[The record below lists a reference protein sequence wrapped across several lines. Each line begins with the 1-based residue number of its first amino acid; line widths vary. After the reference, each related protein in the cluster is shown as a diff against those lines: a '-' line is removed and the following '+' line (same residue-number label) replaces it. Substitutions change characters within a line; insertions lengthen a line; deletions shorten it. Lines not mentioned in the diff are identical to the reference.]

1 MQEELNAYQQE
12 IEDTR
17 EVLKKI
23 RLELKQVQ
31 EILRKKKSTLKGLKQ
46 EIYQKKLEKE
56 NSRLNKETQN
66 NIGEDVV
73 FPKALEEVEIYT
85 NDNQV
90 IMAKPSK
97 RVFDEGIYLQ
107 YRSVLREN
115 RLLKNHLSK
124 KDFEN
129 SLLKIELRDLHKEI
143 KLYQVQNLLKD
154 K

>member
-12 IEDTR
+12 IEYTR
-17 EVLKKI
+17 GVLKKI

-31 EILRKKKSTLKGLKQ
+31 EILRKKKSVLKGLKQ

-56 NSRLNKETQN
+56 NSRSNKETQN
-66 NIGEDVV
+66 TEEDVI
-73 FPKALEEVEIYT
+73 FPKALEEVEVFT
-85 NDNQV
+85 SDNQV

-129 SLLKIELRDLHKEI
+129 ALLKIELRDLHKEI

-154 K
+154 R

>member
-17 EVLKKI
+17 GVLKKI

-31 EILRKKKSTLKGLKQ
+31 EILRKKKSALKGLKQ

-56 NSRLNKETQN
+56 NSRLNKETQTTEEGM
-66 NIGEDVV
+66 I

-85 NDNQV
+85 KDNQV
-90 IMAKPSK
+90 TMAKPSK

>member
-12 IEDTR
+12 IKDTR

-23 RLELKQVQ
+23 RLELKKVQ
-31 EILRKKKSTLKGLKQ
+31 EILRKKKSALKGLKQ
-46 EIYQKKLEKE
+46 EICQKKSEKE
-56 NSRLNKETQN
+56 NSRLNKEAQN
-66 NIGEDVV
+66 TEENVI
-73 FPKALEEVEIYT
+73 FPKALEEVEVYT
-85 NDNQV
+85 SDNQV

>member
-12 IEDTR
+12 IKDTR

-56 NSRLNKETQN
+56 NSRLNKEAQNTQ
-66 NIGEDVV
+66 EDVI

-85 NDNQV
+85 KDNQV

-97 RVFDEGIYLQ
+97 RVFDEGFYLQ

>member
-1 MQEELNAYQQE
+1 MQDELNAYQQE

-31 EILRKKKSTLKGLKQ
+31 EILRKKKSVLKGLKQ

-56 NSRLNKETQN
+56 NSRSNKEVQN
-66 NIGEDVV
+66 TGEEWI
-73 FPKALEEVEIYT
+73 FPKALEEVEVFT
-85 NDNQV
+85 SDNQV

>member
-1 MQEELNAYQQE
+1 MQEELNAYWQE
-12 IEDTR
+12 IKDTR

-31 EILRKKKSTLKGLKQ
+31 EILRKKKSTLKGLRQ

-56 NSRLNKETQN
+56 NSRLNKEIQNTQEN
-66 NIGEDVV
+66 MI
-73 FPKALEEVEIYT
+73 FPKALEKVEIYT

-97 RVFDEGIYLQ
+97 RVFDEGLYLQ

>member
-17 EVLKKI
+17 GVLKKI

-31 EILRKKKSTLKGLKQ
+31 EILRKKKSVLKGLKQ

-56 NSRLNKETQN
+56 NSRSNKEMQN
-66 NIGEDVV
+66 TEEDVI
-73 FPKALEEVEIYT
+73 FPKSLEEVEVFT
-85 NDNQV
+85 SDNQV

>member
-17 EVLKKI
+17 GVLKKI

-31 EILRKKKSTLKGLKQ
+31 EILRKKKSALKGLKQ

-56 NSRLNKETQN
+56 NSRSNKETQN
-66 NIGEDVV
+66 TGEEWI
-73 FPKALEEVEIYT
+73 FPKALEEVEIFT
-85 NDNQV
+85 SDNQV

-97 RVFDEGIYLQ
+97 RVFDERVYLQ

>member
-31 EILRKKKSTLKGLKQ
+31 EILRKKKSALKGLKQ
-46 EIYQKKLEKE
+46 EIYQKKSEKE
-56 NSRLNKETQN
+56 NSRLNKEAQN
-66 NIGEDVV
+66 TEEDVI
-73 FPKALEEVEIYT
+73 FPKALEEVEVFT
-85 NDNQV
+85 SDNQV

-97 RVFDEGIYLQ
+97 RVFDERIYLQ

>member
-17 EVLKKI
+17 GVLKKI

-31 EILRKKKSTLKGLKQ
+31 EILRKKKSVLKGLKQ

-56 NSRLNKETQN
+56 NSRSNKEVQN
-66 NIGEDVV
+66 TEKDVI
-73 FPKALEEVEIYT
+73 FPKALEEVEIFT
-85 NDNQV
+85 KDNQV

-107 YRSVLREN
+107 YRSILREN

>member
-17 EVLKKI
+17 GVLKKI

-31 EILRKKKSTLKGLKQ
+31 EILRKKKSVLKGLKQ

-56 NSRLNKETQN
+56 NSRSNKETQN
-66 NIGEDVV
+66 TEEDVI
-73 FPKALEEVEIYT
+73 FPKALEEVEVFT
-85 NDNQV
+85 SNNQV

>member
-31 EILRKKKSTLKGLKQ
+31 EILRKKKSALKGLKQ

-56 NSRLNKETQN
+56 NSRLNKEIQN
-66 NIGEDVV
+66 TEEDVI

-85 NDNQV
+85 KDNQV

>member
-17 EVLKKI
+17 GVLKKI

-31 EILRKKKSTLKGLKQ
+31 EILRKKKSALKGLKQ
-46 EIYQKKLEKE
+46 EICQKKLEKE
-56 NSRLNKETQN
+56 NSRSNKGTQN
-66 NIGEDVV
+66 EEDVI
-73 FPKALEEVEIYT
+73 FPKALEEVEVFT
-85 NDNQV
+85 SDNQV

-97 RVFDEGIYLQ
+97 RVFDEGLYLQ

>member
-12 IEDTR
+12 IKDTR

-31 EILRKKKSTLKGLKQ
+31 EILRKKKSALKGLRQ

-66 NIGEDVV
+66 TQEDVI

-85 NDNQV
+85 KDNQV
-90 IMAKPSK
+90 IIAKPSK
-97 RVFDEGIYLQ
+97 RVFDERLYLQ

-143 KLYQVQNLLKD
+143 KLHQVQNLLKD

>member
-31 EILRKKKSTLKGLKQ
+31 EILRKKKSVLKGLKQ
-46 EIYQKKLEKE
+46 EICQKKSEKE
-56 NSRLNKETQN
+56 NSRLNKEAQN
-66 NIGEDVV
+66 TEEDVI
-73 FPKALEEVEIYT
+73 FPKALEEVEVFT
-85 NDNQV
+85 SDNQV

>member
-12 IEDTR
+12 IKDTR

-31 EILRKKKSTLKGLKQ
+31 EILRKKKSVLKGLKQ
-46 EIYQKKLEKE
+46 EIYQKKSEKE
-56 NSRLNKETQN
+56 NSRSNKEVQN
-66 NIGEDVV
+66 TEEDVI
-73 FPKALEEVEIYT
+73 FPKALEEVEVFT
-85 NDNQV
+85 SDNQV

>member
-12 IEDTR
+12 IKDTR

-31 EILRKKKSTLKGLKQ
+31 EILRKKKSALKGLKQ
-46 EIYQKKLEKE
+46 EIYQKKSEKE
-56 NSRLNKETQN
+56 NSRLNKEAQN
-66 NIGEDVV
+66 TEEDVI

-90 IMAKPSK
+90 MVAKPSK

>member
-31 EILRKKKSTLKGLKQ
+31 EILRKKKSALKGLKQ
-46 EIYQKKLEKE
+46 EIYQKKSEKE
-56 NSRLNKETQN
+56 NSRSNKETQN
-66 NIGEDVV
+66 TGEEWI
-73 FPKALEEVEIYT
+73 FPKSLEEVEVFT
-85 NDNQV
+85 SDNQV
-90 IMAKPSK
+90 IMAKPCK
-97 RVFDEGIYLQ
+97 RLFNEGLYLQ

-129 SLLKIELRDLHKEI
+129 ALLKIELRDLHKEI

>member
-12 IEDTR
+12 IKDTR

-66 NIGEDVV
+66 TQEDVI

-85 NDNQV
+85 KDNQV
-90 IMAKPSK
+90 IMAKPGK
-97 RVFDEGIYLQ
+97 RVFDEGLYLQ

-115 RLLKNHLSK
+115 RFLKNHLSK

>member
-31 EILRKKKSTLKGLKQ
+31 EILRKKKSALKGLKQ

-56 NSRLNKETQN
+56 SSRSNKETQN
-66 NIGEDVV
+66 TGEEWI

-85 NDNQV
+85 KDNQV
-90 IMAKPSK
+90 MVAKPSK

-107 YRSVLREN
+107 YRSVLCEN

-129 SLLKIELRDLHKEI
+129 ALLKIELRDLHKEI

>member
-1 MQEELNAYQQE
+1 MQDELNAYQQE

-17 EVLKKI
+17 GVLKKI

-31 EILRKKKSTLKGLKQ
+31 EILRKKKSVLKGLKQ
-46 EIYQKKLEKE
+46 EICQKKLEKE
-56 NSRLNKETQN
+56 NSRSNKETQN
-66 NIGEDVV
+66 TEEDVI
-73 FPKALEEVEIYT
+73 FPKALEEVEIYAK
-85 NDNQV
+85 DNQV

-97 RVFDEGIYLQ
+97 RVFDERIYLQ

>member
-1 MQEELNAYQQE
+1 MQDELNAYQQE

-17 EVLKKI
+17 GVLKKI

-31 EILRKKKSTLKGLKQ
+31 EILRKKKSVLKGLKQ

-56 NSRLNKETQN
+56 NSRSNKETQN
-66 NIGEDVV
+66 EEDVI
-73 FPKALEEVEIYT
+73 FPKALEEVEVYAK
-85 NDNQV
+85 DNQV
-90 IMAKPSK
+90 IMAKPCK
-97 RVFDEGIYLQ
+97 RLFNEGLYLQ

>member
-12 IEDTR
+12 IKDTR

-56 NSRLNKETQN
+56 NSRLNKEVQNTQ
-66 NIGEDVV
+66 EDVI
-73 FPKALEEVEIYT
+73 FPKTLEEVEIYT
-85 NDNQV
+85 DDNQV

-97 RVFDEGIYLQ
+97 RVFDEGLYLQ

>member
-12 IEDTR
+12 IKDTR

-31 EILRKKKSTLKGLKQ
+31 EILRKKKGVLKGLKQ

-56 NSRLNKETQN
+56 NSRSNKEAQN
-66 NIGEDVV
+66 TGEDVI
-73 FPKALEEVEIYT
+73 FPKALEEVEVFT
-85 NDNQV
+85 KDNQV

>member
-12 IEDTR
+12 IKDTR

-46 EIYQKKLEKE
+46 EICQKKSEKE
-56 NSRLNKETQN
+56 NSRSNKEAQN
-66 NIGEDVV
+66 TEEDVI
-73 FPKALEEVEIYT
+73 FPKALEEVEVFT
-85 NDNQV
+85 SDNQV

>member
-1 MQEELNAYQQE
+1 MQEKLNAYQQE

-17 EVLKKI
+17 GVLKKI

-31 EILRKKKSTLKGLKQ
+31 EILRKKKSALKGLKQ
-46 EIYQKKLEKE
+46 EIYQKKSEKE
-56 NSRLNKETQN
+56 NFRSNKETQN
-66 NIGEDVV
+66 TGEEWI
-73 FPKALEEVEIYT
+73 FPKALEEVEVFT
-85 NDNQV
+85 SDNQV

>member
-17 EVLKKI
+17 GVLKKI

-31 EILRKKKSTLKGLKQ
+31 EILRKKKSVLKGLKQ

-56 NSRLNKETQN
+56 NSRSNKETQN
-66 NIGEDVV
+66 TQEDVI
-73 FPKALEEVEIYT
+73 FLKALEEVEVFT
-85 NDNQV
+85 SDNQV

-97 RVFDEGIYLQ
+97 RVFDERIYLQ

>member
-12 IEDTR
+12 IKDTR

-31 EILRKKKSTLKGLKQ
+31 EILRKKKSVLKGLKQ
-46 EIYQKKLEKE
+46 EIYQKKSEKE
-56 NSRLNKETQN
+56 NSRSNKETQN
-66 NIGEDVV
+66 TGEEWI
-73 FPKALEEVEIYT
+73 FPKALEEVEIFT
-85 NDNQV
+85 SDNQV

-97 RVFDEGIYLQ
+97 RVFDEGLYLQ

-143 KLYQVQNLLKD
+143 KLYQAQNLLKD

>member
-12 IEDTR
+12 IKDTR

-31 EILRKKKSTLKGLKQ
+31 EILRKKKSVLKGLKQ
-46 EIYQKKLEKE
+46 EIYQKKSEKE

-66 NIGEDVV
+66 IEEEWI
-73 FPKALEEVEIYT
+73 FPKALEEVEVFT
-85 NDNQV
+85 SDNQV

-143 KLYQVQNLLKD
+143 KLYQAQNLLKD

>member
-1 MQEELNAYQQE
+1 MQEELNAYRQE
-12 IEDTR
+12 IKDTR

-31 EILRKKKSTLKGLKQ
+31 EILRKKKSALKGLRQ

-56 NSRLNKETQN
+56 NFRLNKETQN
-66 NIGEDVV
+66 TQEDVF

-85 NDNQV
+85 DDSQV
-90 IMAKPSK
+90 IIAKPSK
-97 RVFDEGIYLQ
+97 RVFDEGLYLQ

>member
-17 EVLKKI
+17 GVLKKI

-31 EILRKKKSTLKGLKQ
+31 EILRKKKSALKGLKQ

-56 NSRLNKETQN
+56 NSRLNKEAQN
-66 NIGEDVV
+66 TEEDVI

-85 NDNQV
+85 KDNQV

>member
-17 EVLKKI
+17 GVLKKI

-31 EILRKKKSTLKGLKQ
+31 EILRKKKSVLKGLKQ
-46 EIYQKKLEKE
+46 EICQKKLEKE
-56 NSRLNKETQN
+56 NSRSNKETQN
-66 NIGEDVV
+66 TEEEWI
-73 FPKALEEVEIYT
+73 FPKTLEEVEVFT
-85 NDNQV
+85 SDNQV

>member
-12 IEDTR
+12 IKDTR

-31 EILRKKKSTLKGLKQ
+31 EILRKKKSALKGLKQ

-56 NSRLNKETQN
+56 NSRLNKEIQNTQ
-66 NIGEDVV
+66 EDVI

-85 NDNQV
+85 KDNQV
-90 IMAKPSK
+90 MVAKPSK
-97 RVFDEGIYLQ
+97 RVFDEGLYLQ

>member
-1 MQEELNAYQQE
+1 MQEKLNAYQQE

-17 EVLKKI
+17 GVLKKI

-31 EILRKKKSTLKGLKQ
+31 EILRKKKNVLKGLKQ
-46 EIYQKKLEKE
+46 EIYQKKSEKE
-56 NSRLNKETQN
+56 NSRLNKEAQN
-66 NIGEDVV
+66 TGENVI
-73 FPKALEEVEIYT
+73 FPKALEEVEVFT
-85 NDNQV
+85 SDNQV

>member
-31 EILRKKKSTLKGLKQ
+31 EILRKKKSALKGLKQ
-46 EIYQKKLEKE
+46 EIYQKKSEKE
-56 NSRLNKETQN
+56 NSRLNKEVQN
-66 NIGEDVV
+66 TEEDVI
-73 FPKALEEVEIYT
+73 FPKALEEVEVFT
-85 NDNQV
+85 SDNQV

>member
-17 EVLKKI
+17 GVLKKI

-31 EILRKKKSTLKGLKQ
+31 EILRKKKSVLKGLKQ
-46 EIYQKKLEKE
+46 EIYQKKSEKE
-56 NSRLNKETQN
+56 NSRLNKGTQN
-66 NIGEDVV
+66 TEEWI
-73 FPKALEEVEIYT
+73 FPKALEEVEVFT
-85 NDNQV
+85 SDNQV

-97 RVFDEGIYLQ
+97 RVFDEGLYLQ

>member
-1 MQEELNAYQQE
+1 MQEKLNAYQQE

-31 EILRKKKSTLKGLKQ
+31 EILRKKKSVLKGLKQ
-46 EIYQKKLEKE
+46 EICQKKSEKE
-56 NSRLNKETQN
+56 NSRLNKEAQN
-66 NIGEDVV
+66 TEEDVI
-73 FPKALEEVEIYT
+73 FPKALEEVEVFT
-85 NDNQV
+85 SDNQV

>member
-12 IEDTR
+12 IKDTR

-23 RLELKQVQ
+23 RLELKKVQ

-56 NSRLNKETQN
+56 NSRSNKKTQN
-66 NIGEDVV
+66 TEEDVI
-73 FPKALEEVEIYT
+73 FPKALEEVEVYT
-85 NDNQV
+85 KDNQV

>member
-17 EVLKKI
+17 GVLKKI

-56 NSRLNKETQN
+56 SSRLNKETQ
-66 NIGEDVV
+66 ITEEGVI
-73 FPKALEEVEIYT
+73 FPKALEEVEVFT
-85 NDNQV
+85 SDNQV

>member
-12 IEDTR
+12 IKDTR

-31 EILRKKKSTLKGLKQ
+31 EILRKKKSALKGLKQ

-66 NIGEDVV
+66 REEDVI
-73 FPKALEEVEIYT
+73 FPKALEEVGIYT
-85 NDNQV
+85 KDNQV

-97 RVFDEGIYLQ
+97 RVFDEGLYLQ